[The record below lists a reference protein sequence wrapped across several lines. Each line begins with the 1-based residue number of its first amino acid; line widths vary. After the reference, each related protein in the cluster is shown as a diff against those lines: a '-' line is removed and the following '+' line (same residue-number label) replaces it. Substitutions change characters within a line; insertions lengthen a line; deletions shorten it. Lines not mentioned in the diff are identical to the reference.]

1 MRETRHLC
9 IKPDK
14 DSTLLQYAVELIEL
28 VGPALQDIEM
38 NNPGVDIMREII
50 SKGLVI
56 CIKPFKCESS
66 SFSDCCRG
74 NEDKQCND
82 KQCDSSEHDE
92 YDDTDDNSLG
102 MSFEEFKNR
111 IDAIINRITGDSRK
125 SSAQ

>member
-1 MRETRHLC
+1 MRETRHFC

-56 CIKPFKCESS
+56 CIKPFKYESS
-66 SFSDCCRG
+66 SFSDCCKG
-74 NEDKQCND
+74 KEDKKCND
-82 KQCDSSEHDE
+82 KQCDSDSDDE
-92 YDDTDDNSLG
+92 YDDQDVDSLG